1 MELMI
6 MELSRLLGGVNGESG
21 KIWLMGTATFKT
33 YMRCRAGQ
41 PSLQTLWQL
50 HPLTI
55 PVGSLGL
62 SLNLESDLEG
72 QFESKEFNKL
82 KELCKKWNSICSSIH
97 KQSNFLGK
105 ALNFS
110 SSSSPCSSTSISS
123 HDQSSHNLHNSLLN
137 WPTLFE
143 PKWSPKEHQF
153 LVSQNDYKGTEPKPD
168 LLSNP
173 NSSPNSASSSEANE
187 GFECLNSFKELNP
200 ENWKTLCNA
209 LGRKVPWQK
218 EIIAEIATTILE
230 CRSGVISRKGNL
242 KNRESK
248 EEAWLFFL
256 GLDSLGKEKVAKE
269 LAKLYS
275 ATRADSS
282 EEEFSNKRA
291 RDESGSSYLERFA
304 QAVEENPSR
313 VFLMEDLEQVD
324 YFSQKGIKKAI
335 ESGRITFNGG
345 ESVPLRDAIVIFSG
359 ESLSSMS
366 RACSPPIIIRPK
378 CGREREEKDDEEDDD
393 SEEGRVGCTS
403 LDLNLATGD
412 DSGDEHSVREIGI
425 LDRQILFKIQVL

>member
-1 MELMI
+1 MTWLNYEHSVSKQKRHCHIILVLFSI
-6 MELSRLLGGVNGESG
+6 EIFCTNRVFRSHIINLVPLL
-21 KIWLMGTATFKT
+21 LL
-33 YMRCRAGQ
+33 
-41 PSLQTLWQL
+41 LQ
-50 HPLTI
+50 
-55 PVGSLGL
+55 
-62 SLNLESDLEG
+62 
-72 QFESKEFNKL
+72 EFNKL
-82 KELCKKWNSICSSIH
+82 KEICKKWNSICSSIH

-123 HDQSSHNLHNSLLN
+123 HDQSSHNLQNTFLN

-143 PKWSPKEHQF
+143 PKQSPKEHQF
-153 LVSQNDYKGTEPKPD
+153 LVSQNDYKGIEPKPD

-187 GFECLNSFKELNP
+187 GFECLNRFKELNP
-200 ENWKTLCNA
+200 ENLKMLSNA
-209 LGRKVPWQK
+209 LERKVPWQK
-218 EIIAEIATTILE
+218 EIIPEIATTIVE
-230 CRSGVISRKGNL
+230 CRSGVISRKGSS

-248 EEAWLFFL
+248 EETWLFFL
-256 GLDSLGKEKVAKE
+256 GLDSKGKEKVAKE
-269 LAKLYS
+269 LAKVVFGSKSNLVTIGISIYS

-291 RDESGSSYLERFA
+291 RDELGSSYLERFA

-335 ESGRITFNGG
+335 ESGRIVYNGG

-366 RACSPPIIIRPK
+366 RACSPPIFRPK
-378 CGREREEKDDEEDDD
+378 CGEKREEKDDD
-393 SEEGRVGCTS
+393 SEERKVWGTS

-412 DSGDEHSVREIGI
+412 DSGDDEHSVGEIGI
-425 LDRQILFKIQVL
+425 LDSVDRQILFKIQVL